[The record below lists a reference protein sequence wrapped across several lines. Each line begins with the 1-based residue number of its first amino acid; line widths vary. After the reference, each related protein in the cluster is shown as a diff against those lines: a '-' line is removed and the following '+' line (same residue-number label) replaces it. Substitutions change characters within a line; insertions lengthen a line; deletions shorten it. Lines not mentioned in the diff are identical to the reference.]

1 MKHPDIRWH
10 QRFDNFD
17 KAVAN
22 LREAVDMG
30 VSTMSSLEKEGTIQ
44 RFEVVIELA
53 WKTLKDYL
61 ESAGMLVEQT
71 PRAVIKSAFSAG
83 IVSDG
88 QIWIDMVALRNSLA
102 HTYDEATFE
111 DAVLLIADR
120 YLQAIEELHAWL
132 TNRKGSDA

>member
-1 MKHPDIRWH
+1 MKNPDIRWH
-10 QRFDNFD
+10 QRFENFD

-30 VSTMSSLEKEGTIQ
+30 VNTMSSLEKEGTVQ
-44 RFEVVIELA
+44 RFEVAIELA

-61 ESAGMLVEQT
+61 ESAGVLVEQT

-83 IVSDG
+83 IVSNG
-88 QIWIDMVALRNSLA
+88 QILIDMVALRNSLA
-102 HTYDEATFE
+102 HTYDEASFE
-111 DAVLLIADR
+111 AAVLLVADK
-120 YLQAIEELHAWL
+120 YLPAIEELHTWL

>member
-1 MKHPDIRWH
+1 MKNPDIRWH
-10 QRFDNFD
+10 QRFENFD

-30 VSTMSSLEKEGTIQ
+30 VNTMSSLEKEGTVQ
-44 RFEVVIELA
+44 RFEVAIELA

-61 ESAGMLVEQT
+61 ESAGVLVEQT

-83 IVSDG
+83 IISNG

-111 DAVLLIADR
+111 DAVLLISDQ
-120 YLQAIEELHAWL
+120 YLVAIEELHAWL
-132 TNRKGSDA
+132 KNRRVSDA